1 MLAQNIVL
9 LWERYILTGV
19 IRQLYVFH
27 DEGPYHKKNQS
38 MDFLC
43 KSINWFLY
51 ERDHHHESVTYTV
64 WTVSVFGVFLV
75 RLFGIFFGPYLH
87 CRSLYPFRLRE
98 NTDQKNS
105 KYGHFLRSATHKE
118 RSQLS
123 HGPMPPPYRNLSID
137 L

>member
-19 IRQLYVFH
+19 IRHLYVFH

-75 RLFGIFFGPYLH
+75 RLFGIFLVRIYIADLCIHSDCGKILTRKTPNMDTFYAVL
-87 CRSLYPFRLRE
+87 L
-98 NTDQKNS
+98 TK
-105 KYGHFLRSATHKE
+105 KE
-118 RSQLS
+118 V
-123 HGPMPPPYRNLSID
+123 N
-137 L
+137 